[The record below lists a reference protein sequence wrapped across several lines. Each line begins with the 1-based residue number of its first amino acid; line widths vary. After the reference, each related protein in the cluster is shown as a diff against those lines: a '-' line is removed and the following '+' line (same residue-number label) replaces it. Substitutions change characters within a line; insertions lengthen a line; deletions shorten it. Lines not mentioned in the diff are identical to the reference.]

1 MLTNELLQQADKN
14 YRTFP
19 TFQESSKAFVDVS
32 KWDKYSAL
40 LKEVITKSPTILKE
54 AQEHIKRAAAIQT
67 GMIEGLYEVDRGF
80 TITATAEV
88 AIWQAALT
96 QRETTTRSLIE
107 AQMKAYDYVLDFATQ
122 SIPIGEAY
130 IRELHR
136 VICAGQTTYKV
147 YTPVGVQEH
156 ELPCGEYKRQ
166 PNHVLQANG
175 NIHSYSPVEMTSS
188 EMHRLCEELNSQ
200 AFINSHPIL
209 QASYIHYCLTVI
221 HPFADGNGRV
231 ARALASIY
239 TYRSNSIPL
248 LIADDTK
255 KTYFDS
261 LEAADDGKFQNF
273 VDFIFERG
281 IDSIRLVIE
290 SLRAASHRPI
300 EESTQS
306 IRKLFLSK
314 GGYHQVRV
322 DEAGYRFFDLFK
334 EEINRQLKELNLA
347 SAGEIETQFNPL
359 SGDVSKSPKRT
370 TNRFPLQ
377 KGQRGLEIGLR
388 TKKPAEA
395 AIVRTF
401 VIEVPKDSGLEDD
414 LLISCHQSKDEI
426 EARMTEVIPLP
437 SISVEMR
444 LSIAVKSI
452 VAGMAEELLVNA
464 KNALQSSGY
473 H

>member
-1 MLTNELLQQADKN
+1 
-14 YRTFP
+14 
-19 TFQESSKAFVDVS
+19 
-32 KWDKYSAL
+32 
-40 LKEVITKSPTILKE
+40 
-54 AQEHIKRAAAIQT
+54 
-67 GMIEGLYEVDRGF
+67 
-80 TITATAEV
+80 
-88 AIWQAALT
+88 
-96 QRETTTRSLIE
+96 
-107 AQMKAYDYVLDFATQ
+107 MKAYDYVLDFATQ

-147 YTPVGVQEH
+147 YTPVGIQEH
-156 ELPCGEYKRQ
+156 ELPCGEYKRH

-175 NIHSYSPVEMTSS
+175 SIHSYSPVEMTSS

-200 AFINSHPIL
+200 AFIDSHPIL
-209 QASYIHYCLTVI
+209 QASYIHYCLTII

-231 ARALASIY
+231 ARTLASIY

-255 KTYFDS
+255 NAYFDS
-261 LEAADDGKFQNF
+261 LEAADNGDFQVF
-273 VDFIFERG
+273 VNFIFERG
-281 IDSIRLVIE
+281 VDSIRLLIE
-290 SLRAASHRPI
+290 SLRAASRRPI

-306 IRKLFLSK
+306 IRRLFLSK
-314 GGYHQVRV
+314 GGYHQVDV
-322 DEAGYRFFDLFK
+322 DQAGYKFFELFEK
-334 EEINRQLKELNLA
+334 EINRQLKELNPA
-347 SAGEIETQFNPL
+347 SAGEIETQFSSL
-359 SGDVSKSPKRT
+359 SGDISKSPKRP

-395 AIVRTF
+395 AVVRTF

-426 EARMTEVIPLP
+426 EARMTELIPSP

-452 VAGMAEELLVNA
+452 VAGMAEELLANA
-464 KNALQSSGY
+464 KDALQSSGY